1 MHQDVERILLTED
14 EVAAKIQNLADQLN
28 TDYQG
33 KEVLCVCILK
43 GSVIVFS
50 DLVRKLTFPVTF
62 DFLIASS
69 YESSSVSSHMLKI
82 KKDLE
87 SDIKGKHVLII
98 EDIIDTGHTLFH
110 LKKELLKREPLSL
123 KICTLLDKPSR
134 REDPMEADY
143 VGAVIPNEF
152 VVGCGLDF
160 DGKYRQFPYV
170 GVLKRECYEK

>member
-1 MHQDVERILLTED
+1 MHQDVERILLTEE
-14 EVAAKIQNLADQLN
+14 EVAGTIQKLADRLN
-28 TDYQG
+28 ADYQD
-33 KEVLCVCILK
+33 KEVLCVCVLK
-43 GSVIVFS
+43 GSVIVYS
-50 DLVRKLTFPVTF
+50 DLVRKFTFPVTF

-69 YESSSVSSHMLKI
+69 YESSSVSSHIVKI

-87 SDIKGKHVLII
+87 TDIKGKHVLII

-110 LKKELLKREPLSL
+110 LKNELLKREPASL

-152 VVGCGLDF
+152 VVGCGLDY
-160 DGKYRQFPYV
+160 DGRYRQFPYV